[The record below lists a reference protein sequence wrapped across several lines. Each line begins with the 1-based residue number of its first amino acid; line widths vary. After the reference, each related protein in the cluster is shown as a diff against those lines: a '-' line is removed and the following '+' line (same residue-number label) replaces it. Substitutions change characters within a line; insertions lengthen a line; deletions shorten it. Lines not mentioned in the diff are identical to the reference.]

1 MTQVHLIGNAHL
13 DPVWLWRWQEG
24 CNEVLQTF
32 RSALDRLNEYP
43 DTVFTCS
50 SAAYYEVVES
60 LEPEMFAEIVKRV
73 KEGRWVPVNGWYVQP
88 DCNLPGGESFARQ
101 ALYSQLYYREKF
113 GKCCT
118 TGYNVDSFGHNG
130 NLPQLLKQGGLES
143 YVFMRPGAHENPHV
157 PEWLFRW
164 QGVDGTQ
171 ILTFR
176 IPDAYCK
183 GMPFPG
189 GSREWFEP
197 SYLEAGKACEQL
209 GTDLMLFYGVGNH
222 GGGPTRWDIEYIQSR
237 QKECQVIFSDPDSYF
252 KAVRLQNPELP
263 VWNNEL
269 QHHASGCYALN
280 SPVKQ
285 WNRQAENDLFAAE
298 VWDTL
303 AAQVSGRKPATQL
316 FKDAWKHLA
325 FNQFHDIIAGCCIP
339 EAYDDARSSI
349 GYARQLAAQQQ
360 LAALL
365 YFSRRIDTWIEG
377 VSEPAC
383 CEVRHCSGVDGC
395 FPAPVVVF
403 NPHAQ
408 PVSTTVQVP
417 CSPAWTQTVQV
428 KDAVGKSVPAQI
440 VRASR
445 NDRVDHF
452 DVLFPVRLPACGYA
466 TYWVQSTG
474 EGAAPQGFDSV
485 TTGEQDGGLVMENRY
500 LSVRID
506 ATSGAVVSLWDKQA
520 NTESFVA
527 PAALPL
533 VLDDSE
539 NDSWAHGQDYFDK
552 LITRMTPVSVTW
564 KEQGKLR
571 SGVKVE
577 YKYKDS
583 RLQQIFYLT
592 ADQKQLHVQCRAVWQ
607 QPHTLVKLAFP
618 ITGENAFDT
627 AEIPYGFICRKATGE
642 EQPAQRWADVTATA
656 KDGSLHG
663 VAILNDGKYA
673 YSCKENEL
681 RVTVVR
687 NAMYADHY
695 FGREGA
701 ADRYT
706 DEGMQL
712 FSYVIVPHNGPVQFS
727 EVTNLAALLNSP
739 AVPVRESYHKGT
751 GAPQQASFLQ
761 LTPAGVELGAVK
773 FAEDASGDVI
783 VRCRETTGNAC
794 KATLM
799 LAGYPSITFDIRG
812 QEVFSLR
819 LKKDGTAN
827 RVNFV
832 EDIR

>member
-1 MTQVHLIGNAHL
+1 MKSIHLVGNAHL
-13 DPVWLWRWQEG
+13 DPVWLWRFPQGAAEIKA
-24 CNEVLQTF
+24 TF
-32 RSALDRLNEYP
+32 ASALQRMEEQPGYI
-43 DTVFTCS
+43 FTAGAVS
-50 SAAYYEVVES
+50 YYEWVMEN
-60 LEPEMFAEIVKRV
+60 EPAMFAQIRRRV
-73 KEGRWVPVNGWYVQP
+73 QEGRWVPVGGWWVQP
-88 DCNLPGGESFARQ
+88 DCNAPSGESFARHTLLGQ
-101 ALYSQLYYREKF
+101 GFLKEKL
-113 GKCCT
+113 GHAAKV
-118 TGYNVDSFGHNG
+118 GYNVDSFGHNAG
-130 NLPQLLKQGGLES
+130 LPQILRQSGMKY
-143 YVFMRPGAHENPHV
+143 YVMMRPGEHEKHLPTV
-157 PEWLFRW
+157 FWWE
-164 QGVDGTQ
+164 GAD
-171 ILTFR
+171 
-176 IPDAYCK
+176 
-183 GMPFPG
+183 
-189 GSREWFEP
+189 GSRVLVQRIIQGYETNASATNLPEK
-197 SYLEAGKACEQL
+197 LAETKRQRDEL
-209 GTDLMLFYGVGNH
+209 DLPLMFFYGVGNH